1 MSKDWWE
8 GDNMFNTGFDPYA
21 ELQHLK
27 MVVNLQE
34 QKINQLI
41 QHNNKLQDLMVEL
54 SQQHQGIT
62 HQYGN
67 FHKKLNS
74 LSIELNNLRENT
86 IVFTNDLEGKNPNA

>member
-27 MVVNLQE
+27 MVVNLQD

-54 SQQHQGIT
+54 SQQHQGIA
-62 HQYGN
+62 HQYSAFN
-67 FHKKLNS
+67 NKLAVMKAD
-74 LSIELNNLRENT
+74 LSDLRANT
-86 IVFTNDLEGKNPNA
+86 IVFTNELESK